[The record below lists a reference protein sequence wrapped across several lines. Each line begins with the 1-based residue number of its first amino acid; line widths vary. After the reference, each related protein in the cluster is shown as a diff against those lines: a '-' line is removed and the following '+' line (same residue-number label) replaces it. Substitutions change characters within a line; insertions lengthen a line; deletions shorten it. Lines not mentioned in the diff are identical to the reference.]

1 MLHKDK
7 VVLITGAAR
16 GIGKVSALKLA
27 EEGADVA
34 VVDILPEVE
43 ETAREI
49 EKMGRR
55 SAWAV
60 VDISDVD
67 QVREGV
73 GKIRQNL
80 GEIDV
85 LINNAGIVTN
95 IARLTKMTHDAWQR
109 EIAVNLSGA
118 FNMIKEV
125 IEHMKVQKWGRIIN
139 ISSGAATGGLHKQV
153 GYAASKAG
161 ILGLTKTVT
170 LEHAR
175 DGITCNA
182 VLPGLIGTELVSM
195 MPIEIRDVATRTIPT
210 RRIGEMQEV
219 AYLISFLAS
228 ERSAYING
236 VEIPIDGGMMLNTG
250 SLGSRREVGQMHA

>member
-118 FNMIKEV
+118 FNMIKE
-125 IEHMKVQKWGRIIN
+125 
-139 ISSGAATGGLHKQV
+139 
-153 GYAASKAG
+153 
-161 ILGLTKTVT
+161 
-170 LEHAR
+170 
-175 DGITCNA
+175 
-182 VLPGLIGTELVSM
+182 
-195 MPIEIRDVATRTIPT
+195 
-210 RRIGEMQEV
+210 
-219 AYLISFLAS
+219 
-228 ERSAYING
+228 
-236 VEIPIDGGMMLNTG
+236 
-250 SLGSRREVGQMHA
+250 